1 MLPKSAIAAIKR
13 LVAIGRR
20 MKISDMFTLDLLLRG
35 GRRIRL
41 DLNAASRDQ
50 SKLTRGHNAF
60 AFTQPFLDNNI
71 SFYRSPRQHRPCLD
85 GHVRLD
91 DKYELSILP
100 SLHRGHRDNDRV
112 RRIIRSNDHA
122 HELTGPE
129 FVDGIIE

>member
-13 LVAIGRR
+13 LVAMGRR

-71 SFYRSPRQHRPCLD
+71 SFYSSTRQHRQCIV

-91 DKYELSILP
+91 DIYELSILP
-100 SLHRGHRDNDRV
+100 RLYDVHRATVRV
-112 RRIIRSNDHA
+112 
-122 HELTGPE
+122 
-129 FVDGIIE
+129 